1 MHVFE
6 CPFYNDIRLRFQRL
20 FTNGCC
26 FASEDPDLTI
36 WNVELSDRGMRRFMN
51 GNGSNTFWTDLADF
65 LLMCKKKKLDH
76 LADSALL

>member
-6 CPFYNDIRLRFQRL
+6 RPFYNDIRLRFQLL

-36 WNVELSDRGMRRFMN
+36 WNVGLSDRGMRRFMN
-51 GNGSNTFWTDLADF
+51 GNGSNTFWTNLADF